1 MNLRGVNMKT
11 KAELSDLAEGIL
23 DGYFILCTPAQA
35 ISFAIGE
42 FLERTE
48 DNPFTYN
55 DEIVTAEQMLSATD
69 ELINYF
75 EDANSWR
82 AHDYHDDAV
91 KINRAGEL
99 IAHYPRKAR
108 SRLTRFFLYMRGY
121 L

>member
-1 MNLRGVNMKT
+1 MNTEV
-11 KAELSDLAEGIL
+11 ELSDLAFAIL
-23 DGYFILCTPAQA
+23 DGYWTLCSPADA
-35 ISFAIGE
+35 IGFAIGE

-55 DEIVTAEQMLSATD
+55 DEIVTAEQMLSATE

-82 AHDYHDDAV
+82 AHDYHDNAV

-99 IAHYPRKAR
+99 IARYPRRAR
-108 SRLTRFFLYMRGY
+108 SRLTRFFISLRGY
-121 L
+121 

>member
-1 MNLRGVNMKT
+1 MNKEI
-11 KAELSDLAEGIL
+11 ELSDLAQGIL
-23 DGYFILCTPAQA
+23 DGYWILYTPANA

-42 FLERTE
+42 FLERSD

-55 DEIVTAEQMLSATD
+55 DEVVTAEQMLSATD

-82 AHDYHDDAV
+82 AHDYPDDAV
-91 KINRAGEL
+91 EINRAGEL
-99 IAHYPRKAR
+99 IARSPRKTP
-108 SRLTRFFLYMRGY
+108 SRFTRFFYYMRGW

>member
-1 MNLRGVNMKT
+1 MKT
-11 KAELSDLAEGIL
+11 EAELSDLAEGIL
-23 DGYFILCTPAQA
+23 DGYFTLCTPAQA

-42 FLERTE
+42 FLERPE

-69 ELINYF
+69 ELINHF
-75 EDANSWR
+75 EDANGWR
-82 AHDYHDDAV
+82 AYDHSNDAV

-99 IAHYPRKAR
+99 IARYPRKAR
-108 SRLTRFFLYMRGY
+108 SRLARFFLYMRGY